1 MHLLLFGTGCDSC
14 RELAATIDEAIRR
27 CEYTVTFEKTSDLH
41 RMLSYGIQ
49 STPSVVLEGQV
60 LSVGK
65 KLSLEEVISAL
76 DTAARRA
83 SEALQDS

>member
-27 CEYTVTFEKTSDLH
+27 SNYHVTFEKTSDLH

-49 STPSVVLEGQV
+49 STPSVVLEGNV
-60 LSVGK
+60 ISVGK
-65 KLSLEEVISAL
+65 KLSVDEVMSAL
-76 DTAARRA
+76 ETAAR
-83 SEALQDS
+83 SV